1 MPIVIDQSASPLIR
15 FDRITKFYGAVQAL
29 TGVDCSVMPGECLGL
44 IGHNGAG
51 KSTLMNVL
59 TGTVRCDDGAIL
71 VDGVDRRQA
80 YTVDLAKELGI
91 RCVFQELSLC
101 PNLTVA
107 ENTRI
112 AHRPLRGFGWRR
124 RAGDLVTTALDA
136 IFPGHGI
143 SPSDIVSDLSIGKR
157 QMVEIARAF
166 TETDR
171 PARIVV
177 LDEPTS
183 SLDAVTAEQLLAY
196 VRRRVAGG
204 LSVILISHMLGEVLS
219 TSNRIVTMRDGAV
232 VADGPVADFDRDKL
246 VAIMGGGANARRPA
260 ATARTARAANAADRV
275 EVATASIPLK
285 AKAGDI
291 IGLAGLAGHGQTR
304 MLLDVF
310 AHGGHGASRKAR
322 VTGKVALVAG
332 DRQNDGVFPLWSIAR
347 NIGVGSL
354 KTMRRAGLIDPAAEA
369 GLAADWKKRIAIKT
383 PDMDNPILS
392 LSGGNQ
398 QKALFARALG
408 SDAEI
413 VLMDDPMRG
422 VDVST
427 KYEVYDLIRAEADR
441 GRTFLW
447 YTTEFDELGHC
458 DHIYVFR
465 DGDIVDELPRED
477 LTEERIIKSSFADAP
492 VSQATS

>member
-1 MPIVIDQSASPLIR
+1 MLDPSASPLIR
-15 FDRITKFYGAVQAL
+15 FERIAKIYGAVRAL
-29 TGVDCSVMPGECLGL
+29 SGVDLSIAAGECLGL
-44 IGHNGAG
+44 VGHNGAG

-59 TGTVRCDDGAIL
+59 TGTIRCDEGAIF
-71 VDGVDRRQA
+71 VAGHDRRQS
-80 YTVDLAKELGI
+80 YGVELAKELGV

-112 AHRPLRGFGWRR
+112 AHRSLHGFGWRR
-124 RAGDLVTTALDA
+124 RAGQLIASVLDE

-143 SPSDIVSDLSIGKR
+143 APADVIADLSIGKR

-166 TETDR
+166 TATDQ

-196 VRRRVAGG
+196 VRKRVTSG
-204 LSVILISHMLGEVLS
+204 LSVILISHMLGEILS
-219 TSNRIVTMRDGAV
+219 ASNRIVVMRDGAV
-232 VADGPVADFDRDKL
+232 VADGPVADFDRERL
-246 VAIMGGGANARRPA
+246 VATMGGGAETRRPVV
-260 ATARTARAANAADRV
+260 TARTARVGEKPVRV
-275 EVATASIPLK
+275 EVATNTMPLK
-285 AKAGDI
+285 ARAGDI

-310 AHGGHGASRKAR
+310 AHGGHGASRQAR
-322 VTGKVALVAG
+322 VDGTVALVAG
-332 DRQNDGVFPLWSIAR
+332 DRQNDGIFPLWSIAR

-354 KTMRRAGLIDPAAEA
+354 KAMRRAGLLDPAAEA
-369 GLAADWKKRIAIKT
+369 SLALDWQKRIAIKT

-408 SDAEI
+408 SDADI

-447 YTTEFDELGHC
+447 YTTEFEELGHC

-465 DGDIVDELPRED
+465 DGDIVDALSRD
-477 LTEERIIKSSFADAP
+477 ALTEERIIKASFADAP
-492 VSQATS
+492 V